1 MDAGAITCEPLPKWR
16 GRTTLVILVLC
27 AVLSYTDRQVLTLLV
42 DALRRDLSIG
52 DAQISLLLG
61 GPFAVTYGTAGV
73 VMGLIAD
80 RTNRRLLIILAV
92 AGWSLATILCSMATS
107 FGLMLAARLMV
118 AFWEAALTPAALSLI
133 SDCFARQAR
142 GRAASIFIASIPL
155 GGGLSIVISGLMIH
169 LIASGVFSLGPLAHT
184 AYWRLV
190 LLAFGLIGLVIS
202 ALALAISEPPRKE
215 GTADR
220 LANLG
225 RMPESRGKGVRA
237 VLAAL
242 WPILTAMAF
251 LSLATNA
258 TAAWLPTVLT
268 RQFGLAPADVGV
280 TLGVVVAIFGV
291 AGVLAGGWLGDR
303 AAAKSGEAGRLRLCL
318 TATVLAVP
326 LSLYGVL
333 PSAATVVAATG
344 AFLFFT
350 DVVTSGGLSAVVAL
364 APNRLRA
371 TAVSIGFLLNVGLG
385 AGLGAPA
392 VPLVLHNVLPPG
404 APMGLA
410 LALVVS
416 CALIGAAAALLA
428 RRAKPAAEQLSL

>member
-1 MDAGAITCEPLPKWR
+1 MDASAITREPLPKWR

-169 LIASGVFSLGPLAHT
+169 LIASGVFS
-184 AYWRLV
+184 
-190 LLAFGLIGLVIS
+190 
-202 ALALAISEPPRKE
+202 
-215 GTADR
+215 
-220 LANLG
+220 
-225 RMPESRGKGVRA
+225 
-237 VLAAL
+237 
-242 WPILTAMAF
+242 
-251 LSLATNA
+251 
-258 TAAWLPTVLT
+258 
-268 RQFGLAPADVGV
+268 
-280 TLGVVVAIFGV
+280 
-291 AGVLAGGWLGDR
+291 
-303 AAAKSGEAGRLRLCL
+303 
-318 TATVLAVP
+318 
-326 LSLYGVL
+326 
-333 PSAATVVAATG
+333 
-344 AFLFFT
+344 
-350 DVVTSGGLSAVVAL
+350 
-364 APNRLRA
+364 
-371 TAVSIGFLLNVGLG
+371 
-385 AGLGAPA
+385 
-392 VPLVLHNVLPPG
+392 
-404 APMGLA
+404 
-410 LALVVS
+410 
-416 CALIGAAAALLA
+416 
-428 RRAKPAAEQLSL
+428 